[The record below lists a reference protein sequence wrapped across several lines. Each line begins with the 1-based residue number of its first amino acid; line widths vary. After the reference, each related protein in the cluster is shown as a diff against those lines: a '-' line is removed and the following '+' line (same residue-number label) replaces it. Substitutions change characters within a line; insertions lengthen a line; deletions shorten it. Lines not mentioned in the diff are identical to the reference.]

1 MNYVIDGRS
10 YSFLIALIAI
20 NSVISSYSIPRQKSY
35 HQLDLMTKRCFRT
48 ICKDWIHECHW
59 FCDLAKGRPL
69 YDRCMECL
77 SWKGKHCYECFDL

>member
-1 MNYVIDGRS
+1 MI
-10 YSFLIALIAI
+10 
-20 NSVISSYSIPRQKSY
+20 
-35 HQLDLMTKRCFRT
+35 KRCFRT

-77 SWKGKHCYECFDL
+77 SWKGRHCYECFDL